1 MEVELQTVPPQ
12 SKLAAFFSI
21 LRSLFFFVPLVY
33 LYTAVLGALSLISS
47 LWDRSGRVQHGF
59 ARLWSRLILKT
70 LFSPATTVGL
80 ENVLNDGKPR
90 LWVFN
95 HASALDIPV
104 LYADL
109 PFQFRIIAKKE
120 LFRYPFMG
128 WHLKRSGQIAIDPED
143 AHSSLSSLNRA
154 AQTLRS
160 GMPLVVFPEGGRCID
175 GHIQPFLGGGFY
187 AAIRARVDV
196 VPVALVGTWEVLP
209 MNSYHVRP
217 GPVQMIVGRPIST
230 DGMHVRQMDELAA
243 RAQRAVEDLYYS
255 RAAVARPEPRP
266 AEAIQSS

>member
-1 MEVELQTVPPQ
+1 LRSQ
-12 SKLAAFFSI
+12 SKSAAFFSI

-33 LYTAVLGALSLISS
+33 LYTGVLGVLSLISS

-70 LFSPATTVGL
+70 LFSPVTTVGL
-80 ENVLNDGKPR
+80 ENVPNDGKAR

-128 WHLKRSGQIAIDPED
+128 WHLRRSGQIAIDPED
-143 AHSSLSSLNRA
+143 AFSSLRSLNRA
-154 AQTLRS
+154 AETLRS

-175 GHIQPFLGGGFY
+175 GHIQPFLCGAFY
-187 AAIRARVDV
+187 AAIRGRVDV

-209 MNSYHVRP
+209 MNSYHVHP
-217 GPVQMIVGRPIST
+217 GPVQMIVGKPIST
-230 DGMHVRQMDELAA
+230 AGMHVKQMEALAE
-243 RAQRAVEDLYYS
+243 RVQREVADLYYS
-255 RAAVARPEPRP
+255 RASVPRPEEPQ
-266 AEAIQSS
+266 AEAIQST